1 MAGPGVLR
9 CYTSSLH
16 PWFLHDISISIGSG
30 AGSWTRPY
38 ELNIADPLLLAVAF
52 SSQGSQGPIGSQ
64 RIYSLV
70 CHLGETVLGGGFKDF
85 LFPSLLGEMIQFD

>member
-1 MAGPGVLR
+1 MYYGVTHHLILSVVE
-9 CYTSSLH
+9 T
-16 PWFLHDISISIGSG
+16 HDISHVVGSG

-70 CHLGETVLGGGFKDF
+70 CHWVKHVDGSENPKANHCLDGAKT
-85 LFPSLLGEMIQFD
+85 